1 MSQQSRSVDASA
13 VTESELQAIFDIKY
27 RGADQLGPGPARRL
41 AHGYFTPD
49 DHYEAVVRRLVGAET
64 RWLDVG
70 CGRNLFPSN
79 QVLARELSERCA
91 ELVGVDP
98 DDTLQENPFVHRKLQ
113 GFVEEVVSEEERFDL
128 VTFRMVAEHV
138 TDPEPLLRALRT
150 IVVAGGHV
158 VVYTVNRW
166 SPVPLLTAV
175 TPFALHNPIKYVLWR
190 TEAKD
195 TFPTAFRMNTRTRL
209 RELFEAHGFRE
220 AGFSYLD
227 DCRTFQGYSALNTLE
242 LVLRRMLN
250 SVGCRYP
257 ENCLLGVY
265 RREATAA

>member
-1 MSQQSRSVDASA
+1 MSPQASSADASA
-13 VTESELQAIFDIKY
+13 VTQDELEAIFDIKY
-27 RGADQLGPGPARRL
+27 RRAAQLGPGPALRL
-41 AHGYFTPD
+41 AYRYFTPD
-49 DHYEAVVRRLVGAET
+49 DHYEAVVRRLVGPHT

-79 QVLARELSERCA
+79 QALARELSERCA

-113 GFVEEVVSEEERFDL
+113 GFVEEVVSTDERFDL

-138 TDPEPLLRALRT
+138 TEPEPLLRALRA
-150 IVVAGGHV
+150 IVVPGGHV

-209 RELFEAHGFRE
+209 RQLFEAHDFRE

-227 DCRTFQGYSALNTLE
+227 DCRTFQGFRLLNT
-242 LVLRRMLN
+242 
-250 SVGCRYP
+250 
-257 ENCLLGVY
+257 
-265 RREATAA
+265 